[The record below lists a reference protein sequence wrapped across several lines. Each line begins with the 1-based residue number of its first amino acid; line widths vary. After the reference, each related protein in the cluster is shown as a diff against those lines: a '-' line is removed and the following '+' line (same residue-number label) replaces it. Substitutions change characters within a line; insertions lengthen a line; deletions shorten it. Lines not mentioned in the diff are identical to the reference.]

1 MTLFRAGLLEGRT
14 VALSGSPASEIG
26 GALSALGAR
35 VVPVGELDDDDD
47 TSESWAREH
56 APLDVLI
63 HDARGTFGTGGAAA
77 LRSAVDEAWAAI
89 RAVAV
94 GALIPAGRGRV
105 MVLAPPAGAG
115 LHAAPVRDALE
126 NLARTL
132 SVEWARY
139 GITTTAIAPGPET
152 TEAQLAQLACFIASP
167 AGDYLSGCRF
177 SLGLA

>member
-14 VALSGSPASEIG
+14 VALAGPAGSEIG
-26 GALSALGAR
+26 RALTALGAR
-35 VVPVGELDDDDD
+35 VLPVGELGDDE
-47 TSESWAREH
+47 TSERWARENT
-56 APLDVLI
+56 PLDVLI
-63 HDARGTFGTGGAAA
+63 CDARGTFGRGGVTA
-77 LRSAVDEAWAAI
+77 LRSAVDGAWAAV

-94 GALIPAGRGRV
+94 GALIPAGSGRV
-105 MVLAPPAGAG
+105 VLLAPAAGAG
-115 LHAAPVRDALE
+115 RHAAPARDALE

-152 TEAQLAQLACFIASP
+152 TEDQLAQLACFIASP
-167 AGDYLSGCRF
+167 AGAYFSGCRF